1 MLTNTLTTVA
11 LVALSTV
18 GMAAAMP
25 PSQPDE
31 TTRSG
36 TAASP
41 EPSGPRAAVLPAST
55 PPTSS
60 TPGMMVASPKAADI
74 DSLLPLLTS
83 SVDDLVAEL
92 RQADA
97 AAGLVVDPTLER
109 RAIVETAE
117 AVEAAELDVYIGD
130 DGEHIDAPRL
140 RVWLEDRDSPM
151 AEHAEALVAAGIEH
165 DVDPRLVVAIA
176 TKESSAGIHL
186 PPGSHNAWGWGGSG
200 AHGLAAWPSW
210 PHAIDYYT
218 ERLGALYDTD
228 SVDAEMA
235 ERYCPPNSRAWLE
248 TVRWVI
254 QDI

>member
-1 MLTNTLTTVA
+1 MLTNTFTTVA

-18 GMAAAMP
+18 GMAAATP
-25 PSQPDE
+25 PSPTDD
-31 TTRSG
+31 TDRRS
-36 TAASP
+36 AASSP
-41 EPSGPRAAVLPAST
+41 EPSGHRAATAQTS
-55 PPTSS
+55 PPRTSS
-60 TPGMMVASPKAADI
+60 AHVMATAPIQAGDVS
-74 DSLLPLLTS
+74 SLVPSLTS
-83 SVDDLVAEL
+83 SIDDLVVEL
-92 RQADA
+92 RQADGEA
-97 AAGLVVDPTLER
+97 ADPLDPAVEL
-109 RAIVETAE
+109 RAIAE
-117 AVEAAELDVYIGD
+117 AVEAVELDEDVYVGD
-130 DGEHIDAPRL
+130 DGERIDAQRL
-140 RVWLEDRDSPM
+140 RLWLENRDSPM
-151 AEHAEALVAAGIEH
+151 AEHAEVLVAAGIEH

-176 TKESSAGIHL
+176 TKESLAGIHL

-235 ERYCPPNSRAWLE
+235 ERYCPPNWRSWLE